1 MCQNYQIS
9 LKWRLVQR
17 TKADQCKQN
26 RKTGRYKITGKK
38 SKKKKDTAT
47 DKDVLILMG
56 NLDTNTKGFYA
67 GVRCVIHIF
76 IRNRM
81 NYYLDYILLSRN
93 KSKTQS

>member
-1 MCQNYQIS
+1 MPKLSDKLKMEASTENKSGSVQTKQEDRTLQN
-9 LKWRLVQR
+9 
-17 TKADQCKQN
+17 N
-26 RKTGRYKITGKK
+26 RKKIK
-38 SKKKKDTAT
+38 KKKKDTAT